1 MDFYD
6 ILQVDY
12 NATKEEILT
21 AYQTLFRKYQDEADL
36 KGGYTDEISE
46 KVNKIKTAYETLSD
60 DMRRSAYDDPQD
72 TEYDTQY
79 ADSEND
85 APKSKTKSLATALFF
100 GLLPYI
106 VIGIAICIY
115 FIVSSHDP
123 LKGKEVAMPKTGI
136 IAKNINGENVAPLE
150 IIIPGDETKSYYIK
164 LINIKTDKTA
174 MTMFIRTGESLD
186 ILVPLGSYELRYACG
201 ENWYG
206 EEYLFGKN
214 TTYFKTDDTFDFT
227 EDSDGYNGWTV
238 DLTGQIDGNLETPEI
253 DDDEF

>member
-1 MDFYD
+1 MDYYD

-72 TEYDTQY
+72 NADGQY
-79 ADSEND
+79 ADTEEY

-123 LKGKEVAMPKTGI
+123 LKGKEVAMPMTGI
-136 IAKNINGENVAPLE
+136 IAKNISSENVAPLE
-150 IIIPGDETKSYYIK
+150 IIIPKEETKSYYIK
-164 LINIKTDKTA
+164 LINIKTDNTA
-174 MTMFIRTGESLD
+174 MTMFIRKGESLD

-214 TTYFKTDDTFDFT
+214 TEYYKTDDTFDFT
-227 EDSDGYNGWTV
+227 EDKEGYNGWTV

-253 DDDEF
+253 DDDDF